1 MSDQVRADQHG
12 ATTRTVTPT
21 VGWRQLFVGGR
32 ARLTVG
38 LVLVE
43 TVAAV
48 QVSVVAAVMPAVSRD
63 LHGIALYGLVF
74 SGYTLAGLAA
84 TPLAG
89 YLADRYGPGRPF
101 AITTGVFVLGSLLCG
116 LAPNMAFLAAARVI
130 QGWGGAALYT
140 IAYGAIAKAYPE
152 SGRARM
158 LALLSGAW
166 VVPGLV
172 GPGFG
177 AIVTQTIG
185 WRWCFFGLLPI
196 VAIAFQMAYRD
207 LARLSGRTAI
217 DAPPWQWPVILAVGT
232 GLMVT
237 GLADSSPMGIVFDV
251 VGLILFVPAVRR
263 VLPRGTFRLERGL
276 SSAVLVIPELQK
288 EAAARMQSILSINVH
303 LQSRDGGRYHGIVH
317 RGGDGRLE
325 AAVLAADT
333 RNSCL
338 SLARITAPL
347 CESDEAAGLASATV
361 RALAPSK
368 EALDAPL
375 SLRSPQ
381 PAGACYQALGRT
393 PGRDSHPLAWSSFQD
408 ATSPDPTAS
417 TRRLRRLKT
426 RPMLDE
432 DAERTIASRI
442 EGSPQPEQEQPGTVP
457 APSRTSTASTR

>member
-1 MSDQVRADQHG
+1 M
-12 ATTRTVTPT
+12 
-21 VGWRQLFVGGR
+21 
-32 ARLTVG
+32 
-38 LVLVE
+38 LVE

-116 LAPNMAFLAAARVI
+116 LAPSMSFLAAARVI
-130 QGWGGAALYT
+130 QGWGAAALYT

-196 VAIAFQMAYRD
+196 VAIAYQMAYRD
-207 LARLSGRTAI
+207 LARLSGRTAS
-217 DAPPWQWPVILAVGT
+217 DAPPWQWPVILAVGA
-232 GLMVT
+232 GLLVT
-237 GLADSSPMGIVFDV
+237 GLADSSPVGIVFDV

-276 SSAVLVIPELQK
+276 PSAVLSSLLLFLAFFVGFYFLPLLITQH
-288 EAAARMQSILSINVH
+288 N
-303 LQSRDGGRYHGIVH
+303 H
-317 RGGDGRLE
+317 RSLLE
-325 AAVLAADT
+325 
-333 RNSCL
+333 
-338 SLARITAPL
+338 
-347 CESDEAAGLASATV
+347 AGLAVTAVNLTWTIGNWWQASAVERYSKRLLVGASSTVLAVSFLAACLALIGMPLPVAYIAWAIGGAAMGIGYPTLYLIAVESASAGSETVAVAALMTTNRLGTSVGTGLAGAFIAISSATSHSIDAGLGLTFGLAAAGSMV
-361 RALAPSK
+361 AAAL
-368 EALDAPL
+368 
-375 SLRSPQ
+375 
-381 PAGACYQALGRT
+381 
-393 PGRDSHPLAWSSFQD
+393 
-408 ATSPDPTAS
+408 
-417 TRRLRRLKT
+417 TRRL
-426 RPMLDE
+426 
-432 DAERTIASRI
+432 
-442 EGSPQPEQEQPGTVP
+442 
-457 APSRTSTASTR
+457 

>member
-1 MSDQVRADQHG
+1 M
-12 ATTRTVTPT
+12 TRTVTPR

-207 LARLSGRTAI
+207 LGRLSGRTAS
-217 DAPPWQWPVILAVGT
+217 DAPPWQWPIILAVGT
-232 GLMVT
+232 GLIVT
-237 GLADSSPMGIVFDV
+237 GLADPSPVGIVFDV

-276 SSAVLVIPELQK
+276 PSAVLSSLLLFLAFFVGFYFLPLLITQH
-288 EAAARMQSILSINVH
+288 N
-303 LQSRDGGRYHGIVH
+303 H
-317 RGGDGRLE
+317 RSLLE
-325 AAVLAADT
+325 
-333 RNSCL
+333 
-338 SLARITAPL
+338 
-347 CESDEAAGLASATV
+347 AGLAVTAVNLTWTIGNWWQAGAVERYSKRLLVGASSTVLAVSFLAACLVLIGMPLPVAYAAWAIGGAAMGIGYPTLYLTAVQSASAGSETVAVAALMTTNRLGTSVGTGLAGAFIAISSATSHSIDV
-361 RALAPSK
+361 GLGLTFGLAAAGSMLAAAL
-368 EALDAPL
+368 
-375 SLRSPQ
+375 
-381 PAGACYQALGRT
+381 
-393 PGRDSHPLAWSSFQD
+393 
-408 ATSPDPTAS
+408 
-417 TRRLRRLKT
+417 TRRL
-426 RPMLDE
+426 
-432 DAERTIASRI
+432 
-442 EGSPQPEQEQPGTVP
+442 
-457 APSRTSTASTR
+457 

>member
-1 MSDQVRADQHG
+1 MSL
-12 ATTRTVTPT
+12 TTQSAASTA
-21 VGWRQLFVGGR
+21 GWRQLFVDGR

-48 QVSVVAAVMPAVSRD
+48 QVSVVAAIMPAVSHE

-89 YLADRYGPGRPF
+89 YLADRYGPGRPL
-101 AITTGVFVLGSLLCG
+101 AITSGVFVAGSLLCG
-116 LAPNMAFLAAARVI
+116 LAPTMAFLAAARVV

-196 VAIAFQMAYRD
+196 VAVAFQMAYRD
-207 LARLSGRTAI
+207 LAQLGGRAAT
-217 DAPPWQWPVILAVGT
+217 DAPPWQWPVVLALGT
-232 GLMVT
+232 GLIVT
-237 GLADSSPMGIVFDV
+237 GLAARPPLGIVLDV
-251 VGLILFVPAVRR
+251 AGLILFVPAVRR

-276 SSAVLVIPELQK
+276 PTAVLSSLLLMLAFFVGFYFLPLLVTQFGHRSLLEAGLIVTAVNLTWPIGNWWQASAVERYSKRLLIGASAAALGLSFVAACLVLIGLPLPIAYVAWGIGGAAMGIANPTLYLIAVESAPAGSETVAVAALMTTNRLGTSVGTGLAGAFIAISSATSHSIDVGLGLTFGL
-288 EAAARMQSILSINVH
+288 AAAGSI
-303 LQSRDGGRYHGIVH
+303 
-317 RGGDGRLE
+317 
-325 AAVLAADT
+325 AA
-333 RNSCL
+333 
-338 SLARITAPL
+338 TAL
-347 CESDEAAGLASATV
+347 
-361 RALAPSK
+361 
-368 EALDAPL
+368 
-375 SLRSPQ
+375 
-381 PAGACYQALGRT
+381 
-393 PGRDSHPLAWSSFQD
+393 
-408 ATSPDPTAS
+408 
-417 TRRLRRLKT
+417 TRRL
-426 RPMLDE
+426 
-432 DAERTIASRI
+432 
-442 EGSPQPEQEQPGTVP
+442 
-457 APSRTSTASTR
+457 

>member
-12 ATTRTVTPT
+12 VTTRAVTPT

-48 QVSVVAAVMPAVSRD
+48 QVSVVAAVMPAVSRE

-116 LAPNMAFLAAARVI
+116 LAPNMGFLAAARVI

-207 LARLSGRTAI
+207 LARLSGRTAS

-232 GLMVT
+232 GLIVT
-237 GLADSSPMGIVFDV
+237 GLADSSPVGIVSDV

-276 SSAVLVIPELQK
+276 PSAVLSSLLLFLAFFVGFYFLPLLITQH
-288 EAAARMQSILSINVH
+288 N
-303 LQSRDGGRYHGIVH
+303 H
-317 RGGDGRLE
+317 RSLLE
-325 AAVLAADT
+325 
-333 RNSCL
+333 
-338 SLARITAPL
+338 
-347 CESDEAAGLASATV
+347 AGLAVTAVNLTWTIGNWWQASAVERYSKRLLVGASSTVLALSFLAACLVLIGMPLPVAYVAWAIGGAAMGIGYPTLYLSAVESASAGRETVAVAALMTTNRLGTSVGTGLAGAFIAISSATSHSIDV
-361 RALAPSK
+361 GLGLTFGLAAAGSIVAAAL
-368 EALDAPL
+368 
-375 SLRSPQ
+375 
-381 PAGACYQALGRT
+381 
-393 PGRDSHPLAWSSFQD
+393 
-408 ATSPDPTAS
+408 
-417 TRRLRRLKT
+417 TRRL
-426 RPMLDE
+426 
-432 DAERTIASRI
+432 
-442 EGSPQPEQEQPGTVP
+442 
-457 APSRTSTASTR
+457 

>member
-1 MSDQVRADQHG
+1 MSDQVRADEHDV
-12 ATTRTVTPT
+12 TTGTATPT
-21 VGWRQLFVGGR
+21 VGWRQLFVVGR

-116 LAPNMAFLAAARVI
+116 LAPSMAFLAAARVI
-130 QGWGGAALYT
+130 QGWGAAALYT

-196 VAIAFQMAYRD
+196 VAIAFQMAHRD
-207 LARLSGRTAI
+207 LARLSGRTAS
-217 DAPPWQWPVILAVGT
+217 DAPPWQWPLILAVGT
-232 GLMVT
+232 GLLVT
-237 GLADSSPMGIVFDV
+237 GLADSSPVGIVFDV
-251 VGLILFVPAVRR
+251 VGFILFVPAVRR
-263 VLPRGTFRLERGL
+263 VLPRGTFQLERGL
-276 SSAVLVIPELQK
+276 PSAVLSSLLLFLAFFVGFYFLPLLITQH
-288 EAAARMQSILSINVH
+288 N
-303 LQSRDGGRYHGIVH
+303 H
-317 RGGDGRLE
+317 RSLLE
-325 AAVLAADT
+325 
-333 RNSCL
+333 
-338 SLARITAPL
+338 
-347 CESDEAAGLASATV
+347 AGLAVTAVNLTWTIGNWWQASAVERYSKRLLVGASSTVLAVSFLAACLALIGMPLPVAYVAWAIGGAAMGIGYPTLYLIAVESASAGSETVAVAALMTTNRLGTSVGTGLAGAFIAISSATSHSIDV
-361 RALAPSK
+361 GLGLTFGLAAAGSMVAAAL
-368 EALDAPL
+368 
-375 SLRSPQ
+375 
-381 PAGACYQALGRT
+381 
-393 PGRDSHPLAWSSFQD
+393 
-408 ATSPDPTAS
+408 
-417 TRRLRRLKT
+417 TRRL
-426 RPMLDE
+426 
-432 DAERTIASRI
+432 
-442 EGSPQPEQEQPGTVP
+442 
-457 APSRTSTASTR
+457 